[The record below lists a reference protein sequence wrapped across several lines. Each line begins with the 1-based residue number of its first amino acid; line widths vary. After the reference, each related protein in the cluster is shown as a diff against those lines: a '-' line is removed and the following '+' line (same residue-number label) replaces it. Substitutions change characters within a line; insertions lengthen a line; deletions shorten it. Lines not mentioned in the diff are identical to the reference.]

1 MFLGHK
7 RTEFKEPWTTEAKHG
22 IRKLIPRL
30 CPEHFLMS
38 TLTEWKGLWL
48 PGDTGAQNNAFLS
61 PFDVL
66 LKKKPSK
73 TKVLI

>member
-7 RTEFKEPWTTEAKHG
+7 KTEFKEPWTRGAKHG
-22 IRKLIPRL
+22 IRILIPRL

-38 TLTEWKGLWL
+38 TLTERQKGKVC
-48 PGDTGAQNNAFLS
+48 GSQGTQGAQNNAFLS

-66 LKKKPSK
+66 LKKE
-73 TKVLI
+73 TFQN